1 MGRPIIYWSEVGER
15 AVRLVS
21 EHRGEHRF
29 GWAAICSIA
38 EKFGCS
44 SETLRKWVRQ
54 SERDQGVRSGLSTD
68 QLAELRELRRENRE
82 LHRAN
87 EVLRKASG
95 YFAQAEVLDR
105 GARR

>member
-1 MGRPIIYWSEVGER
+1 MGRPTMYSPEVRER
-15 AVRLVS
+15 AVRMVS

-54 SERDQGVRSGLSTD
+54 SERDQGVRLWVEHGSTGR
-68 QLAELRELRRENRE
+68 AE
-82 LHRAN
+82 
-87 EVLRKASG
+87 
-95 YFAQAEVLDR
+95 
-105 GARR
+105 GATAGEPGATPSE